1 MRVEEA
7 VLPGVGRKYTISVR
21 SGDRIVVVVH
31 HSGGRELQYYEK
43 GEFEEPAA
51 TLDLTDEEAR
61 ELGAILAGM
70 LFAPEPS
77 GETRSKLAEETL
89 EWVKVEPG
97 SPSVGKRIADLAT
110 PGVHLLA
117 VLREGEALL
126 PNPPPETVLHAGDTL
141 VVAGPHPAVEC
152 FSRRVR
158 A

>member
-43 GEFEEPAA
+43 GELEEPVA

-61 ELGAILAGM
+61 ELGAILAGV
-70 LFAPEPS
+70 LFAPEAV
-77 GETRSKLAEETL
+77 GDTRTKLAAESL
-89 EWVKVEPG
+89 EWVRIEPG
-97 SPSVGKRIADLAT
+97 SPAVRQQIGDFAT
-110 PGVHLLA
+110 SGVHTLA
-117 VLREGEALL
+117 VLRGGEALL
-126 PNPPPETVLHAGDTL
+126 PNPAPETVLQAGDTL
-141 VVAGPHPAVEC
+141 VVAGSREAVER
-152 FSRRVR
+152 FVQKVR

>member
-7 VLPGVGRKYTISVR
+7 VLPGVGRKYTITAR
-21 SGDRIVVVVH
+21 SGDRVVVVVH
-31 HSGGRELQYYEK
+31 HSGQRELQYFER
-43 GEFEEPAA
+43 GELEEPVA

-61 ELGAILAGM
+61 ELGAILAGI

-77 GETRSKLAEETL
+77 EETRSKLGGETL

-97 SPSVGKRIADLAT
+97 SPSAGKRTADLVN

-126 PNPPPETVLHAGDTL
+126 PNPPPETVVNPGDTL
-141 VVAGPHPAVEC
+141 VVAGTPQALER
-152 FSRRVR
+152 FLRRVK

>member
-7 VLPGVGRKYTISVR
+7 VLPGVGRKYTLSVR

-31 HSGGRELQYYEK
+31 HSGGREVQYYEK
-43 GEFEEPAA
+43 GELEEPAA
-51 TLDLTDEEAR
+51 TLELTDEEAR

-70 LFAPEPS
+70 LFAPELS
-77 GETRSKLAEETL
+77 EETL

-97 SPSVGKRIADLAT
+97 APSVGKRTADLAT

-141 VVAGPHPAVEC
+141 VVAGPREAVAR
-152 FSRRVR
+152 FVRKVR